1 MFTPNF
7 RYKEGPAFYLLVAA
21 GGLVAALGVAAAYY
35 MEHMGH
41 IVTNMT
47 NQIPW
52 ALPHVFAIFL
62 IISASGVMMV
72 ASIGTLFGKNVYK
85 PRARLACLLAIA
97 LLALSGCAGSQSG
110 SAYSRSQTRGE
121 MHVRMG
127 VIESVR
133 TVMIEGTQSGVG
145 AVAGGVVGGIA
156 GSNVGQGK
164 GSTVGSVLGAV
175 LGGVAGQAIEEKT
188 TKKEGLEITVKLDS
202 GQIIAVTQEADEQ
215 FRAGE
220 KVRVLSGSGVTRV
233 SH

>member
-1 MFTPNF
+1 MMSS
-7 RYKEGPAFYLLVAA
+7 RSIVLAF
-21 GGLVAALGVAAAYY
+21 AAAAA
-35 MEHMGH
+35 
-41 IVTNMT
+41 VVLT
-47 NQIPW
+47 
-52 ALPHVFAIFL
+52 
-62 IISASGVMMV
+62 
-72 ASIGTLFGKNVYK
+72 
-85 PRARLACLLAIA
+85 
-97 LLALSGCAGSQSG
+97 GCAGSQSG

-145 AVAGGVVGGIA
+145 AAAGAVVGGVA
-156 GSNVGQGK
+156 GSDIGHGK

-175 LGGVAGQAIEEKT
+175 LGGVAGQAIEERT
-188 TKKEGLEITVKLDS
+188 TKKDGLEITVKLDS

-220 KVRVLSGSGVTRV
+220 RVRVLSGSGATRV